1 MAPAASQ
8 TAPAAPPSANSC
20 ALATWLVPGAGHF
33 MLGDRRT
40 ALIGFLL
47 IQGLYLA
54 GVMLSDGMFL
64 QVLPPEM
71 RGRFAGALTPEAGNL
86 GALLLQARQVGFGDG
101 IPRPFPG
108 GLHAG
113 MMLTSAAGVLNLLL
127 AARAHFDARARS
139 GAVIEGAARHPG
151 TCVLLG
157 WLVPGFGHLMQG
169 RVARGLVAF
178 VLIVGLFA
186 LGTVLAEGT
195 NLDRTRHFYYWAGQT
210 FLGPI
215 VFGAELANGHP
226 MMTERP
232 EYADAGVML
241 ASIAGLLNVMLLLD
255 VYGFSDAKLFGRP
268 LFTEASRAA
277 AKEAAR

>member
-1 MAPAASQ
+1 MASAASQ
-8 TAPAAPPSANSC
+8 TAPEAPPSANTC

-127 AARAHFDARARS
+127 AARLLDEEGLLPLLAHEAHELHPTLAHQQEADDVADLGQALLAAAREGVEQLLEHLHVHLDGLLRLLLVAGAPPEALEDPAAGLVLAAGLVGARGRGGLLVPACAAGIASAKPLLGELEDGEVQLPIVERALAAPAAARS
-139 GAVIEGAARHPG
+139 
-151 TCVLLG
+151 T
-157 WLVPGFGHLMQG
+157 
-169 RVARGLVAF
+169 
-178 VLIVGLFA
+178 
-186 LGTVLAEGT
+186 
-195 NLDRTRHFYYWAGQT
+195 LDLPA
-210 FLGPI
+210 
-215 VFGAELANGHP
+215 
-226 MMTERP
+226 
-232 EYADAGVML
+232 
-241 ASIAGLLNVMLLLD
+241 
-255 VYGFSDAKLFGRP
+255 
-268 LFTEASRAA
+268 
-277 AKEAAR
+277 